1 MKRTSLIAHS
11 LLVATALCVA
21 GCTNSDYTEELNEGS
36 MTLSQ
41 ELLNQE
47 PLWSY
52 EKNSFGY
59 LDTSSYKTE
68 EGTTWLW
75 HDNFGR
81 LTSIVFFIP
90 ADNHINVLYRSPA
103 SIEQLNSRYFRLG
116 KDNELRLYKSYEF
129 EPQEND
135 FCTSGMATGFDYY
148 HQYHKGVLVYGKG
161 YSVNYY
167 VTPQGKR
174 IAYASGQVLTGL
186 SVDTTP
192 LITADQAKQ
201 IYAARLGEEVTE
213 DWEAELMIREYV
225 IKDGDKDILDERLI
239 WHVKGSAYP
248 EKEAFWISSLSSRYV
263 EGPLRHEAQIDAHT
277 GRLLVEGH
285 SLTF

>member
-1 MKRTSLIAHS
+1 
-11 LLVATALCVA
+11 
-21 GCTNSDYTEELNEGS
+21 
-36 MTLSQ
+36 
-41 ELLNQE
+41 
-47 PLWSY
+47 
-52 EKNSFGY
+52 
-59 LDTSSYKTE
+59 
-68 EGTTWLW
+68 
-75 HDNFGR
+75 
-81 LTSIVFFIP
+81 
-90 ADNHINVLYRSPA
+90 
-103 SIEQLNSRYFRLG
+103 
-116 KDNELRLYKSYEF
+116 
-129 EPQEND
+129 
-135 FCTSGMATGFDYY
+135 MATGFDYY